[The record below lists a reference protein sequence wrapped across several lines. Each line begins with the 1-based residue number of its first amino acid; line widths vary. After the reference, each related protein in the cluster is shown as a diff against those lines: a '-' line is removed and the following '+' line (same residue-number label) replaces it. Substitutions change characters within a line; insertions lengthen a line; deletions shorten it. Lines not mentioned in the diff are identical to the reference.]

1 MREAGREQIVRG
13 PNRGPGEPR
22 PSSPRR
28 AFGHGTPRRGDQPRL
43 KSPVKPSWARLDHG
57 EGVLRDRAAAWAP
70 TRLWPRGR
78 RLGQQLPLREDGTRG
93 LGSAEVVLLTL
104 HKRVQ
109 TRTCVQVGASDGL
122 GCKDDDWV
130 PPTCRNSC
138 VLLEPTFS
146 PALSFVLC
154 PLHFHHGLRARA
166 QREACG
172 ATTTCLRRAQ
182 AAHTA
187 TTGSKAPP
195 FRPCPTS
202 PAVVP
207 AEVVVDAVALMP
219 AEGLPRTERRTSAGL
234 RPPSTSSCSGATTM
248 RIRSSIAGSM

>member
-187 TTGSKAPP
+187 TTGSKAPLSAAAQHHLQWCLQKWSWMP
-195 FRPCPTS
+195 LRSCRPRVY
-202 PAVVP
+202 PAPSDAP
-207 AEVVVDAVALMP
+207 AQGYARRAPLHAQAL
-219 AEGLPRTERRTSAGL
+219 RR
-234 RPPSTSSCSGATTM
+234 
-248 RIRSSIAGSM
+248 

>member
-57 EGVLRDRAAAWAP
+57 EGVLRDGAAAWAA

-104 HKRVQ
+104 H
-109 TRTCVQVGASDGL
+109 TRFRRGRAF
-122 GCKDDDWV
+122 
-130 PPTCRNSC
+130 R
-138 VLLEPTFS
+138 LEPDSVHQDCVSVHKMNACAAYQRWTQAS
-146 PALSFVLC
+146 RSQVKRSENGHSIELAHVLV
-154 PLHFHHGLRARA
+154 RD
-166 QREACG
+166 
-172 ATTTCLRRAQ
+172 
-182 AAHTA
+182 
-187 TTGSKAPP
+187 K
-195 FRPCPTS
+195 
-202 PAVVP
+202 
-207 AEVVVDAVALMP
+207 
-219 AEGLPRTERRTSAGL
+219 
-234 RPPSTSSCSGATTM
+234 
-248 RIRSSIAGSM
+248 

>member
-1 MREAGREQIVRG
+1 MRVLDKTRSDPTSARCRPPQTDHKLPSPYP
-13 PNRGPGEPR
+13 PNL
-22 PSSPRR
+22 
-28 AFGHGTPRRGDQPRL
+28 Q
-43 KSPVKPSWARLDHG
+43 KPL
-57 EGVLRDRAAAWAP
+57 
-70 TRLWPRGR
+70 R
-78 RLGQQLPLREDGTRG
+78 RLGTDFFAG
-93 LGSAEVVLLTL
+93 
-104 HKRVQ
+104 
-109 TRTCVQVGASDGL
+109 
-122 GCKDDDWV
+122 
-130 PPTCRNSC
+130 
-138 VLLEPTFS
+138 
-146 PALSFVLC
+146 FVLC
-154 PLHFHHGLRARA
+154 PLSFHHGLRARA

-195 FRPCPTS
+195 FRRCPTS

>member
-1 MREAGREQIVRG
+1 MQSKSRAPARTGIASFRRHRRSHQG
-13 PNRGPGEPR
+13 SQMAS
-22 PSSPRR
+22 PSLAERQNSLV
-28 AFGHGTPRRGDQPRL
+28 FKFLITPHSSL
-43 KSPVKPSWARLDHG
+43 
-57 EGVLRDRAAAWAP
+57 
-70 TRLWPRGR
+70 
-78 RLGQQLPLREDGTRG
+78 
-93 LGSAEVVLLTL
+93 
-104 HKRVQ
+104 
-109 TRTCVQVGASDGL
+109 
-122 GCKDDDWV
+122 
-130 PPTCRNSC
+130 TCRNPFVVSG
-138 VLLEPTFS
+138 PIFS
-146 PALSFVLC
+146 RALSFVLC
-154 PLHFHHGLRARA
+154 PLPFHHRHVARCHGLRARA

-195 FRPCPTS
+195 FRRCPKS

-234 RPPSTSSCSGATTM
+234 RPPSTSSCSGATTL